1 MKDDRTIQPGIRV
14 ALTLDT
20 REGMES
26 YHVYGDRLATE
37 DALHLSGHFNG
48 LDETYDAVESGAE
61 FLAEFEERLYPYIW
75 MESSDGYFLLD
86 DYNVSVDF
94 AHEQSIGD
102 MSSYIYIDPRRA
114 FGDGKHPTTVLCMKF
129 LAAHLH
135 SLPPGERS
143 GLTLMDIGTGT
154 GILSILAARYGLRD
168 ITGIDI
174 HDRAVQCA
182 RENLAANGCEF
193 VNVMHGDLAV
203 FDAGRRFDIVLAN
216 IITDVILEFFDRIV
230 AMVRGGGLL
239 IMSGILARRAGEVMG
254 LVNGKGLVLLD
265 ELQMDGWTGL
275 LVRVPGDD
283 RVKA

>member
-1 MKDDRTIQPGIRV
+1 MKDDHDIQPAIRV

-20 REGMES
+20 SEGMEP
-26 YHVYGDRLATE
+26 YHVYGDRFATE
-37 DALHLSGHFNG
+37 DALHLTGHFNG
-48 LDETYDAVESGAE
+48 LDDTYDNVERGAE
-61 FLAEFEERLYPYIW
+61 FLSEFEERLYPYIW

-86 DYNVSVDF
+86 DFNVSVDF
-94 AHEQSIGD
+94 AHERSIGE
-102 MSSYIYIDPRRA
+102 MSAYIYIDPRRA
-114 FGDGKHPTTVLCMKF
+114 FGDGKHPTTVLCMKL

-135 SLPPGERS
+135 ALPPEKRS
-143 GLTLMDIGTGT
+143 GLSLMDIGTGT

-174 HDRAVQCA
+174 HDRAVTCA
-182 RENLAANGCEF
+182 RENLVANACEF

-216 IITDVILEFFDRIV
+216 IITDVILEYFEKIV

-239 IMSGILARRAGEVMG
+239 IMSGILARRAGEVTSLVSRSG
-254 LVNGKGLVLLD
+254 LLLLD

-275 LVRVPGDD
+275 LVGTAGDD
-283 RVKA
+283 RGKA